1 MQEVRVDEETVLY
14 QEQGDGI
21 YDTLILYKAFNPE
34 TSLSAYVQK
43 SINQLKIQGTKL
55 TKEQTKKTELWG
67 QSSKI
72 PAILKTYSVQL
83 EQDTLAVAQL
93 FITQG
98 NSVLLLSYAS
108 EDEKNTKAFVKQLS
122 SLQLTF

>member
-1 MQEVRVDEETVLY
+1 MRNGFRFFPLFLGFLGFLQGCGGSYSLQMQTPDLNRNPKLAVQMQEVRVDEETVLY

-55 TKEQTKKTELWG
+55 TKEQTKKTEL
-67 QSSKI
+67 
-72 PAILKTYSVQL
+72 
-83 EQDTLAVAQL
+83 
-93 FITQG
+93 
-98 NSVLLLSYAS
+98 
-108 EDEKNTKAFVKQLS
+108 
-122 SLQLTF
+122 

>member
-1 MQEVRVDEETVLY
+1 MQEIRIDEETLLF

-21 YDTLILYKAFNPE
+21 HDTLILYKTFNPE

-43 SINQLKIQGTKL
+43 AINQLKIQGTKL
-55 TKEQTKKTELWG
+55 MKEQTKKADLWS
-67 QSSKI
+67 QSPKI
-72 PAILKTYSVQL
+72 STILKTYKVQL
-83 EQDTLAVAQL
+83 EQDTLTVAQF
-93 FITQG
+93 FIAHD

-122 SLQLTF
+122 SLEFTF